1 MINLSGVMF
10 MKKRNYIISVSLL
23 ILFLSVNK
31 SYSALEAE
39 WQYNEGGII
48 QITHDETSNDN
59 DLTIGS
65 TLGGDPNDPE
75 FSSDKPIDGYSMSFD
90 GINDY
95 LWRTN
100 TSSLSP
106 SSDYTLATW
115 VKLSTLALGDQD
127 ILISNIGAYNASGGY
142 QLAFYM
148 DAGNPHLGTMYRPN
162 SGGNYPDTGVGIS
175 LSSLA
180 YEADTWYHVASTF
193 DSSGGNTTVKLFL
206 DGKKVIEGT
215 YSGVTSYNN
224 TPYFFVGTNYDG
236 DGYLDNNER
245 ELNGKMDETR
255 VYSHDLSETS
265 VRTLAEIDITWKAA
279 VSDLTSNKARWE
291 IPKIPTYS
299 TNVILPNYGASYTV
313 TLDGDAEINDLEVG
327 ENVIAYLGN
336 YTLTV
341 EDGANIDGTLEL
353 AGAHYAG
360 DGSMSTGS
368 NSLVKGYGTIDQSFS
383 NNTGTIKAQNGLL
396 SIDLSA
402 NDSEGVLSADTGAT
416 LLIRNNHDLTNRDQI
431 ILNGGTLKSPS
442 IYNLINANSDDSISG
457 YGIIDNYYVNIG
469 PGSLTAQGNNKT
481 LTLNEGFSS
490 NQSSGTINIQ
500 SGATLNVLQ
509 SWTNYATVNMTGGSI
524 TGSTMAQ
531 NNGATG
537 LLVTSGDN
545 SIQNVTFSSGS
556 KNIISN
562 NSTLTITGTA
572 TLSNASITESGLGG
586 NFNIGN
592 NAIVQ
597 GYGTINPDMIADGN
611 LIANSANNQLN
622 VNGALQ
628 INSNR
633 SVYATSFGISN
644 LNGSVTNFGNIYSN
658 SSTVNINGSLT
669 NSGDVY
675 SNSGSFVNING
686 SLTNS
691 GEVYSNGGTLI
702 LNGQIYNRSDIY
714 VDSGSMIIEGTIK
727 EGIQETGNFKA
738 TNGLMEI
745 NGHIEQ
751 NARNTFTASNGGT
764 ILFDWSFATQ
774 DLWQTNSLIIEGGTI
789 NLEEGKTLTNSAG
802 KQISG
807 YGTLLGENRNLVN
820 EGTILAS
827 AGTLNVHGNI
837 QNSGVMQAEGENNS
851 LVIGS
856 TLQVDKSGSVSALD
870 KGIVTIMSDLINNG
884 QIYVDGNSST
894 LHVLDTTPQGLG
906 EFVASNSGCM
916 YFSDGFSNSELQKE
930 KALILA
936 GGKITLKKGTI
947 TNAKNKV
954 ISGYGSLLD
963 SDTGG
968 GLIEKNLMNHGSII
982 ASGGDIYIYGKEIS
996 NKGLIYADSS
1006 NNIIMQSESF
1016 INGEDGLVKAENGAD
1031 ITINNSNNSGT
1042 IKCAGTSHVI
1052 FNGDATGDGIYS
1064 LDFGRMEFRGSLIMG
1079 DKTVIDDRDVDGSG
1093 ITVYGN
1099 LTKTQGSL
1107 DAFNADQI
1115 DMHIFTPKMTVTT
1128 PHLLTWEAIDE
1139 GANYLG
1145 LLDNLAIGHLIFGD
1159 DFGAASSDLFELT
1172 GDSIIYCYGL
1182 SILTDAELDL
1192 GGNTIY
1198 YLREDDIVNNIL
1210 GTGFENYGSY
1220 HNGDI
1225 VEITAPIPEP
1235 CAMLLFLFIGL
1246 PFIFRSKKVL

>member
-1 MINLSGVMF
+1 
-10 MKKRNYIISVSLL
+10 MKKRNYIISLSLVV
-23 ILFLSVNK
+23 LFLSINE
-31 SYSALEAE
+31 SYSALEGE
-39 WQYNEGGII
+39 WQYNEGGIPLMTYD
-48 QITHDETSNDN
+48 QTSNNN
-59 DLTIGS
+59 DLTLGS
-65 TLGGDPNDPE
+65 IVGGDPSDPE
-75 FSSDKPIDGYSMSFD
+75 FSTDKPIDGYSMSFD

-106 SSDYTLATW
+106 SNDYTLATW

-148 DAGNPHLGTMYRPN
+148 SAGNPHLGTMYRPN
-162 SGGNYPDTGVGIS
+162 TGGSYPDTGVGIS

-206 DGKKVIEGT
+206 DGKKVTEGT

-236 DGYLDNNER
+236 DGNTGLSER

-279 VSDLTSNKARWE
+279 VSDLTSNKARWQ

-299 TNVILPNYGASYTV
+299 TNVILPDYGTSYTV

-341 EDGANIDGTLEL
+341 EDGADIDGTLEL

-360 DGSMSTGS
+360 DGTMSTGS

-383 NNTGTIKAQNGLL
+383 NNTGTIKAQNGQL
-396 SIDLSA
+396 SIELSA
-402 NDSEGVLSADTGAT
+402 NNSEGVLSADTGAT
-416 LLIRNNHDLTNRDQI
+416 LLIRNNSDLTNKDQI

-442 IYNLINANSDDSISG
+442 TIYNLINYSSGDSISG
-457 YGIIDNYYVNIG
+457 YGIIDNYYVNIDE
-469 PGSLTAQGNNKT
+469 GSLTAQGNNKT

-490 NQSSGTINIQ
+490 NQSSGTINIL

-509 SWTNYATVNMTGGSI
+509 NWTNYATINMSGGSI

-531 NNGATG
+531 NNGSTG
-537 LLVTSGDN
+537 LLVSAGN
-545 SIQNVTFSSGS
+545 NNIQNVTFASGS

-597 GYGTINPDMIADGN
+597 GYGTINPDMVADGN

-745 NGHIEQ
+745 NGPVEQ
-751 NARNTFTASNGGT
+751 NARNTFTSSNGGT

-774 DLWQTNSLIIEGGTI
+774 DLWQTNPLIAEGGTI
-789 NLEEGKTLTNSAG
+789 NLKEGETLTNSTG

-837 QNSGVMQAEGENNS
+837 QNSGIMRAEGENNS

-856 TLQVDKSGSVSALD
+856 TLQVNEGGSVSALD
-870 KGIVTIMSDLINNG
+870 AGDVTIMSDLINNG
-884 QIYVDGNSST
+884 RISVDGNSSA

-906 EFVASNSGCM
+906 EFIADGGSM
-916 YFSDGFSNSELQKE
+916 YFSNGFSNSGLQKE
-930 KALILA
+930 NALVLA
-936 GGKITLKKGTI
+936 GGRMTIKKGTM
-947 TNAKNKV
+947 TNAENKV

-968 GLIEKNLMNHGSII
+968 GLVEKNLMNHGSII

-996 NKGLIYADSS
+996 NKGLIYADSPD
-1006 NNIIMQSESF
+1006 NIIMQSESF
-1016 INGEDGLVKAENGAD
+1016 INEEDGLVKAENGAD
-1031 ITINNSNNSGT
+1031 ITINNSSNNGT
-1042 IKCAGTSHVI
+1042 IACAGTSHVI
-1052 FNGDATGDGIYS
+1052 FNGDATGEGIYS
-1064 LDFGRMEFRGSLIMG
+1064 LDFGRMEFRNSLIMD
-1079 DKTVIDDRDVDGSG
+1079 DKTIIDDRNVDGSG

-1115 DMHIFTPKMTVTT
+1115 DMNIFSPKMTVAT

-1139 GANYLG
+1139 GVSYLG

-1159 DFGAASSDLFELT
+1159 DFGVESSDLFELM

-1198 YLREDDIVNNIL
+1198 YLREDDVFNDIL

-1246 PFIFRSKKVL
+1246 PFIYRSRKVL